1 MNIRKSSTFIKIW
14 DLPTRIFH
22 WSLALAVTALVISAE
37 IGGDA
42 MVWHFRLG
50 YGVLSL
56 LIFRLAWGFAG
67 GKWSRFNS
75 FNYSLKTV
83 FRYAR
88 GERSPA
94 QEIGHNPLG
103 AWSVFAMLFFLLLQ
117 VSTGLLSD
125 DEIANAGLLVKFTS
139 SALVNYATFY
149 HKEIGKLIIFGLV
162 GLHIAA
168 IAHHY
173 LIKKDNLI
181 KPMIIGFKPA
191 WFETL
196 SSQDNVQSRLLAAVI
211 FVLASGLVV
220 LMTSLLS

>member
-1 MNIRKSSTFIKIW
+1 MNIRQPSTFIKVW

-37 IGGDA
+37 IGGEA

-56 LIFRLAWGFAG
+56 LIFRLVWGFVG

-75 FNYSLKTV
+75 FNYPLKTV
-83 FRYAR
+83 LRYAR

-103 AWSVFAMLFFLLLQ
+103 AWSVFAMLFFLSLQ
-117 VSTGLLSD
+117 VSTGLFSD
-125 DEIANAGLLVKFTS
+125 DEIANAGPLVKFAS
-139 SALVNYATFY
+139 NGLVNYATFY
-149 HKEIGKLIIFGLV
+149 HKAIGKLIIFGLV

-173 LIKKDNLI
+173 YVKKDNLI
-181 KPMIIGFKPA
+181 RPMIMGFKPA

-196 SSQDNVQSRLLAAVI
+196 SSQDNVRSRLLAAVI

-220 LMTSLLS
+220 LMTRLAG

>member
-1 MNIRKSSTFIKIW
+1 MNIRQPSTFIKVW

-37 IGGDA
+37 IGGEA

-56 LIFRLAWGFAG
+56 LIFRLVWGFVG

-75 FNYSLKTV
+75 FNYPLKTV
-83 FRYAR
+83 LRYAR

-103 AWSVFAMLFFLLLQ
+103 AWSVFAMLFFLSLQ
-117 VSTGLLSD
+117 VSTGLFSD
-125 DEIANAGLLVKFTS
+125 DEIANAGPLVKFAS
-139 SALVNYATFY
+139 NGLVNYATFY
-149 HKEIGKLIIFGLV
+149 HKAIGKLIIFALV

-173 LIKKDNLI
+173 YVKKDNLI
-181 KPMIIGFKPA
+181 RPMIMGFKPA

-196 SSQDNVQSRLLAAVI
+196 SSKDNVRSRLLAAVI

-220 LMTSLLS
+220 LMTRLAG

>member
-1 MNIRKSSTFIKIW
+1 MNIREPSTFIKVW

-22 WSLALAVTALVISAE
+22 WALALAVIALVISAE

-50 YGVLSL
+50 YGVLTL
-56 LIFRLAWGFAG
+56 LIFRLVWGFVG

-75 FNYSLKTV
+75 FNYPLKTV
-83 FRYAR
+83 FSYAR

-125 DEIANAGLLVKFTS
+125 DEIANAGLLVKFAS

-149 HKEIGKLIIFGLV
+149 HKAIGKLVIFGLIAM
-162 GLHIAA
+162 HIAA

-173 LIKKDNLI
+173 FVKKENLI
-181 KPMIIGFKPA
+181 KPMIMGFKPA

-196 SSQDNVQSRLLAAVI
+196 SSQDNVQTRFLAAVI
-211 FVLASGLVV
+211 CALAVGFVF
-220 LMTSLLS
+220 LMTRLAG

>member
-1 MNIRKSSTFIKIW
+1 MNTREPSTFIKVW
-14 DLPTRIFH
+14 DLPTRVFH
-22 WSLALAVTALVISAE
+22 WSLALSVMALAISAE

-50 YGVLSL
+50 YAVLSL
-56 LIFRLAWGFAG
+56 LIFRLVWGFLG

-75 FNYSLKTV
+75 FNYPLKTV

-103 AWSVFAMLFFLLLQ
+103 AWSVFAMLFFLILQ
-117 VSTGLLSD
+117 VSTGLFSD
-125 DEIANAGLLVKFTS
+125 DEISNAGPLVKFTS
-139 SALVNYATFY
+139 STLTNYATFY
-149 HKEIGKLIIFGLV
+149 HKAIGKLIIFGLIA
-162 GLHIAA
+162 LHVAA

-173 LIKKDNLI
+173 FFKKDNLI
-181 KPMIIGFKPA
+181 KPMIMGFKPA

-196 SSQDNVQSRLLAAVI
+196 SSQDNVQSRLLALVVFALACG
-211 FVLASGLVV
+211 FVVLLTRLAS
-220 LMTSLLS
+220 

>member
-1 MNIRKSSTFIKIW
+1 MITREPSNFIKVW

-22 WSLALAVTALVISAE
+22 WTLALAVTAMVISAE

-56 LIFRLAWGFAG
+56 LIFRLVWGFVG
-67 GKWSRFNS
+67 GRWSRFNS
-75 FNYSLKTV
+75 FNYPLKTV

-88 GERSPA
+88 GERSPT

-117 VSTGLLSD
+117 VSTGLFSD
-125 DEIANAGLLVKFTS
+125 DEIANAGPLVKFAS
-139 SALVNYATFY
+139 STLVNYATFY
-149 HKEIGKLIIFGLV
+149 HKAIGKLVIFGLIA
-162 GLHIAA
+162 LHIAA

-181 KPMIIGFKPA
+181 KPMIVGFKPA

-196 SSQDNVQSRLLAAVI
+196 SSQDNVRSRLLAAVI
-211 FVLASGLVV
+211 FALAIGFVT
-220 LMTSLLS
+220 LMTRLAG

>member
-1 MNIRKSSTFIKIW
+1 MNIREPSTFIKVW

-22 WSLALAVTALVISAE
+22 WALALAVIALVISAE

-50 YGVLSL
+50 YGVLTL
-56 LIFRLAWGFAG
+56 LIFRLVWGFVG

-75 FNYSLKTV
+75 FNYPLKTV
-83 FRYAR
+83 FSYAR

-125 DEIANAGLLVKFTS
+125 DEIANAGLLVKFAS

-149 HKEIGKLIIFGLV
+149 HKAIGKLVIFGLIAM
-162 GLHIAA
+162 HIAA

-173 LIKKDNLI
+173 FVKKENLT
-181 KPMIIGFKPA
+181 KPMIMGFKPA

-196 SSQDNVQSRLLAAVI
+196 SSQDNVQTRFLAAVI
-211 FVLASGLVV
+211 CALAVGFVF
-220 LMTSLLS
+220 LMTRLAG